1 MTLEIG
7 ILLALFVIALIGFSV
22 DWVSADVV
30 GLGLVLALVL
40 TGVLSPAKA
49 FAGFGNDTV
58 IMIMGLLIMT
68 VSLARAGVVDMV
80 GRVIVRFAG
89 KNPLGLLFVIMVT
102 VALLSAF
109 ISNTAA
115 TALFV
120 PIVIG
125 VAARAKMS
133 PSKLLLPLAFSS
145 ILSSSVTLIST
156 STNLVVSGLM
166 VTAGLPPIG
175 MFELAPVGVP
185 IAIVGLLYMFFVGRR
200 LIPDRGDPAELIER
214 FGIGPFL
221 TEMLLL
227 PNSPLV
233 GKTLEEA
240 ELGNGLDLTVLRVV
254 RNNSQYLLPS
264 DIVTLNAG
272 DVLLVEGA
280 REEVLKIKDVSGIE
294 IKGDV
299 KFSDPNLQV
308 ADTVLVEA
316 IVLPRSPLIGRTLK
330 KVKFRESYGLQ
341 VLAMNRHG
349 KNVLRK
355 ISQVALR
362 MGDVLLL
369 QGHKAAVTALQDDQ
383 AFRILGAV
391 EESRFDRRKALIAV
405 SIFVG
410 ALLLGVCKVMPLT
423 VAVLLGAF
431 CTLLTK
437 CITPEDAYR
446 ELEWKVV
453 ILIAC
458 MLSLGAAMESTG
470 ADKYL
475 AGLLVR
481 TASGVGPTGLLA
493 AFFILTVLLTQPM
506 SNQAAAA
513 VLLPVAVETAGQIG
527 VNPRTFA
534 MMVAVAASCSYLTP
548 LEPSCLL
555 VYGPGRYRFTDF
567 LRVGAGLTLLIFLIA
582 LWAVPRVW
590 PLR

>member
-221 TEMLLL
+221 TEMVLL

-410 ALLLGVCKVMPLT
+410 ALLL
-423 VAVLLGAF
+423 
-431 CTLLTK
+431 
-437 CITPEDAYR
+437 
-446 ELEWKVV
+446 
-453 ILIAC
+453 
-458 MLSLGAAMESTG
+458 
-470 ADKYL
+470 
-475 AGLLVR
+475 
-481 TASGVGPTGLLA
+481 
-493 AFFILTVLLTQPM
+493 
-506 SNQAAAA
+506 
-513 VLLPVAVETAGQIG
+513 
-527 VNPRTFA
+527 
-534 MMVAVAASCSYLTP
+534 
-548 LEPSCLL
+548 
-555 VYGPGRYRFTDF
+555 
-567 LRVGAGLTLLIFLIA
+567 
-582 LWAVPRVW
+582 
-590 PLR
+590 